1 MKYFLNASSC
11 FSNTNHKTPNMDKEK
26 IFKLKKYLFLLSVIF
41 FVFIG
46 THLAYLYLYND
57 AKKIEVEGG
66 TLSEAIVGAFP
77 SLNPLLQYN
86 DYNKYIINTLY
97 RSLLT
102 YDIKD
107 GTIVG
112 DLAKCDIS
120 NLSYIECSIKDDS
133 KWSNGEDVTTNDI
146 ISTYNILKNTDINPS
161 IAAILKNTKI
171 EEKNGNIVFK
181 SSTKDVKFLNILFQP
196 IVSAK
201 ILDSIGNTELF
212 GNFSTENGLYSGE
225 YAVDIKAQDETLG
238 IEKLNLIKNPYYK
251 GEHSYVSKISLKFFK
266 DNLELIKNKDKISS
280 FNDTDNVIGDTVPR
294 LESYKY
300 IIPQYTS
307 IFINKDRI
315 TSLDLRNF
323 LLDKIDRENIVKSLG
338 NDKYTNVLNPFLT
351 DYNIDLKPKDQN
363 LVKILEDLGYYK
375 KGALLEKVMNN
386 SNEKLK
392 QDAINTIS
400 SKTKYISSTD
410 KKINKYTFTSGSNI
424 LLKGNLFG
432 ENPDAV
438 YINDFKLN
446 SYKKDDKNFY
456 FRLSTALDYKTLKD
470 GKNIYSVYFEKDG
483 KKNLK
488 ETFTVFYYK
497 DSAKITAAKDDLI
510 KTMIALNKTKTTN
523 KASDEKTKKINTL
536 DDKYFYNR
544 DLKRFEINLD
554 YVGLQKE
561 NLEISNKIKSNIEG
575 YGIIV
580 NTKEIASIKDLN
592 DNITKGIKN
601 YDMILV
607 GVNLGSFDFNIFDY
621 FHSSQAKAGYNL
633 SSVKRIDLDIAL
645 ESLSSSIQN
654 EEKMN
659 SLKKQVLSILKQEQV
674 VKTIESP
681 YLHYLVD
688 KNIKGVSSTDKL
700 PDTSYR
706 YLWLQNAYIIEN
718 KQINWAGKGFWS
730 FMSYVVEAIKK

>member
-1 MKYFLNASSC
+1 
-11 FSNTNHKTPNMDKEK
+11 MDKEK
-26 IFKLKKYLFLLSVIF
+26 IFKLKKYLFFLSVF
-41 FVFIG
+41 FFIFIG
-46 THLAYLYLYND
+46 SHLAYLYLYND
-57 AKKIEVEGG
+57 SKKIEVEWW
-66 TLSEAIVGAFP
+66 TLSEAIIWSFP

-107 GTIVG
+107 WTIVW

-133 KWSNGEDVTTNDI
+133 KWSNWEDITTNDV

-171 EEKNGNIVFK
+171 EEKNGNIVFR
-181 SSTKDVKFLNILFQP
+181 SSTKDVKFLNVLLQP

-201 ILDSIGNTELF
+201 ILDSIWNTELF
-212 GNFSTENGLYSGE
+212 GNFSTENWLYSWE
-225 YAVDIKAQDETLG
+225 YMVDMKTQDETLG
-238 IEKLNLIKNPYYK
+238 IEKLNLIKNPHYK
-251 GEHSYVSKISLKFFK
+251 WERSYISKISLKFFK
-266 DNLELIKNKDKISS
+266 DNLELIKNKDKVSA
-280 FNDTDNVIGDTVPR
+280 FNDTDNIIWDTVPR

-315 TSLDLRNF
+315 SSLDLRSF
-323 LLDKIDRENIVKSLG
+323 LLDKIDRENIVKSLWTA
-338 NDKYTNVLNPFLT
+338 KFTNVLNPFLT
-351 DYNIDLKPKDQN
+351 DYNIDRKAQDQN

-375 KGALLEKVMNN
+375 KGALM
-386 SNEKLK
+386 EKLLN
-392 QDAINTIS
+392 DS
-400 SKTKYISSTD
+400 SKKETDEAIKNLSIPSKYITSTD
-410 KKINKYTFTSGSNI
+410 KKITKYTFTSGSNI
-424 LLKGNLFG
+424 LLKWDLLW
-432 ENPDAV
+432 ENPDSI

-456 FRLSTALDYKTLKD
+456 FRLSTASDYKTLKEW
-470 GKNIYSVYFEKDG
+470 KNIYSLYFEKDW
-483 KKNLK
+483 KRSLK
-488 ETFTVFYYK
+488 ESFTVLYYK
-497 DSAKITAAKDDLI
+497 DSTKIAAAKTDLI
-510 KTMIALNKTKTTN
+510 KILVDLNKAKTTN
-523 KASDEKTKKINTL
+523 KVSEAKIAKINSL
-536 DDKYFYNR
+536 DDKYFYNK

-554 YVGLQKE
+554 YVWLQKE
-561 NLEISNKIKSNIEG
+561 NLEISNKIKSNIEWFW
-575 YGIIV
+575 IIV

-592 DNITKGIKN
+592 DNITKWEKN
-601 YDMILV
+601 YDMILLW
-607 GVNLGSFDFNIFDY
+607 VNLWSFDFNIFDY
-621 FHSSQAKAGYNL
+621 FHSSQAKNGYNL

-659 SLKKQVLSILKQEQV
+659 SLKKQVLDILKQEQV

-688 KNIKGVSSTDKL
+688 KNIKWVSSTDKL

-718 KQINWAGKGFWS
+718 KQINWTGKWFWS
-730 FMSYVVEAIKK
+730 FISYIIDYIKK